1 MRTRER
7 HTTDRMAHWL
17 EKSRRVEIMTPS
29 ESELRQ
35 MSRPQLIEYR
45 QKAIQQ
51 RERWADHLRMTLK
64 LSPQLKELDATE
76 TDPLAFVRVQVNGWN
91 SVIEQVEETLAL
103 KR

>member
-1 MRTRER
+1 
-7 HTTDRMAHWL
+7 
-17 EKSRRVEIMTPS
+17 MTPS

-45 QKAIQQ
+45 QKASQQ

-64 LSPQLKELDATE
+64 LSPQLRDLDATE
-76 TDPLAFVRVQVNGWN
+76 TDPLAFVRVQINGWN